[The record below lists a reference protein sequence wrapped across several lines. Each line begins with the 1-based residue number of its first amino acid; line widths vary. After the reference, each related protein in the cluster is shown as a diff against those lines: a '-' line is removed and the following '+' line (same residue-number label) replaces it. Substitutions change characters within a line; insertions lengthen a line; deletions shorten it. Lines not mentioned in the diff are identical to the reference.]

1 MCNYMITK
9 PTLQIPRIVVGVDG
23 GGTKTVALVG
33 TVTGRVLGRGESGSS
48 NYHNVG
54 PMAASMAIG
63 RAVIEAQRQAGLV
76 GRKAE
81 IAVVALAAVDSVKD
95 RMAAERFVRAAK
107 IARKSIVVH
116 DSMAALYAATRG
128 RPGIVVVSGTGCV
141 AAGINK
147 AGRYFRASGWGYIVD
162 DEGSGYDIGRKALQS
177 AFRAIDG
184 RAPKTRLVSIFKRKF
199 RVVKLE
205 DALGMIY
212 AEGFGVEDVAGLAP
226 HVAKAASHD
235 HVSRRILNHSGKALA
250 EAACAV
256 AKRLKMKNEHFTIT
270 LVGGTYKAGRY
281 LIDPFRKRVKQEC
294 RYAEVK
300 LLKIEP
306 ARGALSLAVSKRHR
320 R

>member
-1 MCNYMITK
+1 MK
-9 PTLQIPRIVVGVDG
+9 PTLQIPRFVVGVDG

-33 TVTGRVLGRGESGSS
+33 TVMGRVLGRGESGSS

-54 PMAASMAIG
+54 PMTASMAIS
-63 RAVIEAQRQAGLV
+63 RAVIKAQRQAGLV
-76 GRKAE
+76 GQKAE
-81 IAVVALAAVDSVKD
+81 IAVVALAAVDTDKD
-95 RMAAERFVRAAK
+95 RLAATRFVRTAK
-107 IARKSIVVH
+107 IARKSFLIH
-116 DSMAALYAATRG
+116 DSVAALYAATRG
-128 RPGIVVVSGTGCV
+128 NSGTVVISGTGCV

-147 AGRYFRASGWGYIVD
+147 AGRYSRVSGWGYIVD
-162 DEGSGYDIGRKALQS
+162 DEGSSYDIGRKALQS
-177 AFRAIDG
+177 AFRAMDG

-199 RVVKLE
+199 RVVRLE

-235 HVSRRILNHSGKALA
+235 RVSREILNHSGIALA

-256 AKRLKMKNEHFTIT
+256 AKRLKMKNEHFTIA
-270 LVGGTYKAGRY
+270 LVGGTFKAGRY
-281 LIDPFRKRVKQEC
+281 LTDPFRKRVKQEC

-306 ARGALSLAVSKRHR
+306 ARGALSLAVSKLHGR
-320 R
+320 